1 MKKRLFTIFLI
12 SSLLI
17 TTTGC
22 EHTIEVVEK
31 DTTTDMMQV
40 NDDTDISI
48 GIPSLTQELS
58 VEDESFKLLC
68 EYNTGSYPINNW
80 HVTDS
85 KSITMKVKTK
95 NLPEGYEVYID
106 HVHADISLKST
117 LPGLNG
123 ITQDSMDDT
132 FHGYSQDGFYINN
145 DDEYYNIFA
154 IEGYT
159 DQFYQLWGYA
169 VGEYGAAYSTY
180 QRMTEQNIV
189 EKGETYAEKLMVV
202 YDLSIKKPGSDKLYT
217 KSVLSEILI
226 PVSTDIKT
234 VTKELFTGNIIEDS
248 TME

>member
-1 MKKRLFTIFLI
+1 
-12 SSLLI
+12 
-17 TTTGC
+17 
-22 EHTIEVVEK
+22 
-31 DTTTDMMQV
+31 
-40 NDDTDISI
+40 
-48 GIPSLTQELS
+48 
-58 VEDESFKLLC
+58 
-68 EYNTGSYPINNW
+68 
-80 HVTDS
+80 
-85 KSITMKVKTK
+85 
-95 NLPEGYEVYID
+95 
-106 HVHADISLKST
+106 
-117 LPGLNG
+117 
-123 ITQDSMDDT
+123 MDDT

-169 VGEYGAAYSTY
+169 VGEYGAAHSTY

-234 VTKELFTGNIIEDS
+234 VTKELFTGNIVEKD
-248 TME
+248 